1 MTQEQFRNE
10 YLYNSTMIQVRRMLE
25 QGMITEA
32 DYCRIDTKMRGKYLP
47 LSDGL
52 LSESWRKVQ
61 PKRA

>member
-1 MTQEQFRNE
+1 
-10 YLYNSTMIQVRRMLE
+10 
-25 QGMITEA
+25 MITEA